1 MKQDDMNRYQAL
13 LMAKREEILGRSRQR
28 EDIWIVPSNEQIEAV
43 QFAGEREFAVLTL
56 ERESKSLM
64 QVDAALERI
73 DDGEFG
79 ICLECEEPIST
90 KRLAVLPWAAYC
102 LQCQELHDMRES
114 MDAHEPRLAA

>member
-1 MKQDDMNRYQAL
+1 MKQEDMNRYKAL

-43 QFAGEREFAVLTL
+43 QLAGEREFAVRTL

-64 QVDAALERI
+64 QVGAALERI

-90 KRLAVLPWAAYC
+90 KRLAVVPWAAYC
-102 LQCQELHDMRES
+102 LQCQELHDTRES
-114 MDAHEPRLAA
+114 MDAHEPQLAA